1 MNVSADQS
9 FTQKK
14 MYDPSTH
21 DKHPWIAGTFEAAD
35 QPLTQPKMHI
45 NSTHDMR
52 MHPWIADR
60 YEDEKEATEEIRNG
74 KSSCSSLVVRK
85 HGVVCGREKLC
96 YSHPGNRAFRDIVR
110 AHCGRYNEATRRNDK
125 TDIVQE
131 INQDVERRGG
141 RFLQR
146 SGVGGG
152 GGWVPVD
159 PDKVH
164 DKISHALRIAI
175 KSSSKRRSRL
185 VKRKGGRATSM
196 SDSDDKDNAG
206 GDETSEPIDCDSGDL
221 LEPLDYNTRSVFDLA
236 FSETAIL

>member
-1 MNVSADQS
+1 MNVSADQP
-9 FTQKK
+9 FTQPK

-35 QPLTQPKMHI
+35 QPSTQPKLYNHP
-45 NSTHDMR
+45 TLDMR
-52 MHPWIADR
+52 MNPWMAGTF
-60 YEDEKEATEEIRNG
+60 EDDKEATDEISNG
-74 KSSCSSLVVRK
+74 RSCCSSLVVRQ
-85 HGVVCGREKLC
+85 HDVVCGREKLC

-110 AHCGRYNEATRRNDK
+110 VHCGRYATARRRNDK
-125 TDIVQE
+125 THIVQE
-131 INQDVERRGG
+131 IAHHVERRGG

-146 SGVGGG
+146 SGGGG
-152 GGWVPVD
+152 DWVPVD

-175 KSSSKRRSRL
+175 KSGSKRRSRL
-185 VKRKGGRATSM
+185 MKRKSGRATSM